1 MPSCCVAERDPCEQ
15 LPGGNTACSY
25 ACEVVNG
32 AAQCYCQSGYQLAAD
47 QVSCVG
53 EKGREGGGSERVRES
68 VYVCEREEREREREG
83 ESERASE
90 RERSVKETVSE

>member
-15 LPGGNTACSY
+15 LAGGGAACTY

-53 EKGREGGGSERVRES
+53 EK
-68 VYVCEREEREREREG
+68 EREREREK
-83 ESERASE
+83 ECVCV
-90 RERSVKETVSE
+90 SV

>member
-53 EKGREGGGSERVRES
+53 EKGREGERGGGA
-68 VYVCEREEREREREG
+68 REG
-83 ESERASE
+83 ERVCMCVRGGREGGRERAS
-90 RERSVKETVSE
+90 